1 MRPQLRQM
9 QKIDP
14 EPSKR
19 AVVNRDLRGATPTV
33 TESKLKLKQK
43 LKDKLGEE
51 CGKDSEDLWEMV
63 GKGKKKSQVC
73 ADDPAIAEA
82 EMTAEELEQ
91 IRQAK
96 REKRKREKE
105 GKKKKKEEEKRLA
118 LMAPKTSKIKM
129 ISADVLQRMLSG
141 ETGAP
146 ADQLAAAGKKRKK
159 QQQQK
164 ASTEAREGGAG
175 EAGGAAKTTADATK
189 STKGIRFMDDEYPTL
204 ATESKGRGQLRAFR

>member
-1 MRPQLRQM
+1 MRPHLRQM
-9 QKIDP
+9 QKTDA

-19 AVVNRDLRGATPTV
+19 AVSKGAAVVNRDLHASPSV
-33 TESKLKLKQK
+33 PESKLKLQET
-43 LKDKLGEE
+43 LEDQLSEE
-51 CGKDSEDLWEMV
+51 CGKGSEENWETV
-63 GKGKKKSQVC
+63 GIGKKKSQMI
-73 ADDPAIAEA
+73 AEEPPIAEA
-82 EMTAEELEQ
+82 EITAEELEQ

-118 LMAPKTSKIKM
+118 MMAPKTSKIKM

-146 ADQLAAAGKKRKK
+146 TDQLAGKKRKK
-159 QQQQK
+159 QLQQK
-164 ASTEAREGGAG
+164 TSTEGREGGVG
-175 EAGGAAKTTADATK
+175 EAGGAAKADADATK

-204 ATESKGRGQLRAFR
+204 ATESKGRV